1 MGLFSDLAVMLMEE
15 TSKVNRVVR
24 EYRKKLGT
32 DHVGL

>member
-1 MGLFSDLAVMLMEE
+1 MGLFSDLAVMLME
-15 TSKVNRVVR
+15 TSKVNMVVR